1 MDSRLY
7 GHCTSPK
14 NYSFYIAF
22 SYIVPG
28 SFVRE
33 YFFEIDFYNVI
44 IHSDQQRRSKHPGCR
59 ARQAHAQIALLP
71 CSYERDHSSSDQL
84 GYARHHREQSVSQA
98 LNTVPV
104 NINDCK
110 RNKE

>member
-44 IHSDQQRRSKHPGCR
+44 IHSDQQRPST
-59 ARQAHAQIALLP
+59 QAAGL
-71 CSYERDHSSSDQL
+71 
-84 GYARHHREQSVSQA
+84 ARH
-98 LNTVPV
+98 TP
-104 NINDCK
+104 K
-110 RNKE
+110 